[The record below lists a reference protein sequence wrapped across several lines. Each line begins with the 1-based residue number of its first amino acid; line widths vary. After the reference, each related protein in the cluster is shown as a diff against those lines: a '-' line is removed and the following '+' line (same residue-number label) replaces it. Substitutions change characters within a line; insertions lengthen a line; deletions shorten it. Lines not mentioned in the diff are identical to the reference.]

1 MLSRIVRPIRYLV
14 FSCALLLLPLAVF
27 TVYIYKFLYLDTTT
41 HDVSIII
48 EPGTSVSTISTVL
61 YDNQV
66 IENKFLF
73 NLIARLYMLDKKYI
87 KAGEYLF
94 LSNMKTADL
103 LDMLLDGRVL
113 ERKLLIIEGNTVYD
127 VITKVNALADLKGDP
142 IPLGSYNEGVL
153 LPNTYHYTYRSNK
166 QALLNQIRDKLLTEL
181 NMAWELRDQTIP
193 LKEPQE
199 VLILASIVEKEA
211 MLLSEMPKI
220 ASVYLNRI
228 KRGMRLQADP
238 TIIYGLSNRTGKLG
252 RKLTATDLRTPNPYN
267 TYLNFGLPPTPIC
280 NPSINAIKAVTNP
293 ERTNFLFF
301 VSNGRGG
308 HWFST
313 TYRDHAANVVNFRK
327 LNLPEKVEVE
337 QLSR

>member
-1 MLSRIVRPIRYLV
+1 MLNRIVRSVRYLV
-14 FSCALLLLPLAVF
+14 FSCALLLLPLAIF
-27 TVYIYKFLYLDTTT
+27 AVYIYKFLYLDTTT

-48 EPGTSVSTISTVL
+48 EPGTSVKAISTAL

-73 NLIARLYMLDKKYI
+73 NIIARLYMLDKKYI

-94 LSNMKTADL
+94 LSNMKMADL

-113 ERKLLIIEGNTVYD
+113 ERRLLIIEGNTVYD
-127 VITKVNALADLKGDP
+127 VITKVNALEDLKGDP
-142 IPLGSYNEGVL
+142 IALDSYSEGVL
-153 LPNTYHYTYRSNK
+153 LPNTYHYTYRATK
-166 QALLNQIRDKLLTEL
+166 QGLLDQIREKLLAEL
-181 NMAWELRDQTIP
+181 NMAWELRDQSIP

-238 TIIYGLSNRTGKLG
+238 TVIYGLSNRTGKLG
-252 RKLTATDLRTPNPYN
+252 RKLTSTDLKTPNPYN
-267 TYLNFGLPPTPIC
+267 TYLNFGLPPSPIC

-301 VSNGRGG
+301 VANGRGG

-313 TYRDHAANVVNFRK
+313 TYRDHAANVANFRK
-327 LNLPEKVEVE
+327 LQPVVTDRIEN
-337 QLSR
+337 LSR